1 MFFFLIFLSEKSFM
15 GLQSSFRTSRR
26 WDFYFK
32 NDENVIY
39 YSAGISQPKSCFDA
53 PMELPIMLSAAK
65 NHTYL
70 FFSYFLR
77 VKNLLFSKQ
86 TPKIRV
92 LHALKGVNFTQF
104 SDSCD
109 FCAKSCTKKLL
120 FF

>member
-1 MFFFLIFLSEKSFM
+1 MFLFLCSLSEKNFM

-26 WDFYFK
+26 WKFYFK
-32 NDENVIY
+32 NGEIVRY
-39 YSAGISQPKSCFDA
+39 HSAGISQPKSYFDA

-65 NHTYL
+65 NHKYL
-70 FFSYFLR
+70 FISYFLR

-109 FCAKSCTKKLL
+109 FCAKSWTKKLL